1 MELLKKMMV
10 LTILILSTKAI
21 AQDYNTLQIA
31 FAKSI
36 TYETKAE
43 YKNAIEAIKTVHS
56 SNNYETNMRLGW
68 LNYLAGNNTD
78 SETYYEKAALLMPA
92 SVEALWG
99 LTYPLA
105 ELKKWS
111 TLSGVYQ
118 KILKLDPKNTTANYR
133 LGLSAYYSKDYIT
146 AKKYFDV
153 VLGLYPMDYNALLMN
168 GWTNYFIGKK
178 TEAKILFNKV
188 LMVAPTDSSAKEG
201 LALLK

>member
-1 MELLKKMMV
+1 M
-10 LTILILSTKAI
+10 
-21 AQDYNTLQIA
+21 
-31 FAKSI
+31 
-36 TYETKAE
+36 
-43 YKNAIEAIKTVHS
+43 
-56 SNNYETNMRLGW
+56 
-68 LNYLAGNNTD
+68 
-78 SETYYEKAALLMPA
+78 
-92 SVEALWG
+92 
-99 LTYPLA
+99 A

-201 LALLK
+201 LAL